1 MNHAPLAYWLHAFFH
16 EWLAEQRNCS
26 RHTVLSYR
34 DTWRLYL
41 RFVAGRRRHPVS
53 ALTLAE
59 LTADEVLA
67 FLKHVE
73 SERRAS
79 IGTRNCRLAAIR
91 SFYRF
96 VADREPLAAMQ
107 CAAVLR
113 IPMKKGPRPELAY
126 LDSEE
131 VTAIL
136 RQPDRSTPE
145 GQRDHALLAF
155 LYNTGARIQEA
166 LGLCPCNIRL
176 AVPAQVKLYGKG
188 RKERICPLWPE
199 TAELLAALLERQP
212 RPDHEP
218 LFVNRYGWPLGAAG
232 VRFKLAQY
240 VRAAAKELPSL
251 QKKRVHPHT
260 FRHTVGV
267 QLVAAG
273 VDVTVIRSWFGHA
286 SLDTTNH
293 YARANLET
301 KRRALEQIDRSTR
314 PGSPPRW
321 RRNPDLLTWLDSL

>member
-1 MNHAPLAYWLHAFFH
+1 MTKGHLAPWLHAFFH

-34 DTWRLYL
+34 DTWRMFL
-41 RFVAGRRRHPVS
+41 RFVAERRHRSVS
-53 ALTLAE
+53 ALMLAD

-67 FLKHVE
+67 FLKYVE
-73 SERRAS
+73 TQRRTS

-91 SFYRF
+91 SFFRY
-96 VADREPLAAMQ
+96 VADNEPLAAMQ

-113 IPMKKGPRPELAY
+113 IPTKKGPRADPDH

-131 VTAIL
+131 VAAIL

-166 LGLCPCNIRL
+166 LSLCPTNIRL
-176 AVPAQVKLYGKG
+176 VAPAQVKLFGKG

-199 TAELLAALLERQP
+199 TATLLAALLKRKP
-212 RPDHEP
+212 RPDDEP
-218 LFVNRYGWPLGAAG
+218 LFVNRYGQPLGAAG

-240 VRAAAKELPSL
+240 VQTAGKELPSL
-251 QKKRVHPHT
+251 RKKRVHPHT
-260 FRHTVGV
+260 FRHTAGV
-267 QLVAAG
+267 QLVAAD
-273 VDVTVIRSWFGHA
+273 VDVTVIRSFLGHVR
-286 SLDTTNH
+286 LDTTNH
-293 YARANLET
+293 YARANIET
-301 KRRALEQIDRSTR
+301 KRRAIEQVDRSTR
-314 PGSPPRW
+314 PGGPPRW

>member
-1 MNHAPLAYWLHAFFH
+1 MTPAPLAYWLHAYFH
-16 EWLAEQRNCS
+16 EWLAQQRNCS

-41 RFVAGRRRHPVS
+41 RYVAARRGRSVS
-53 ALTLAE
+53 ALTLAD
-59 LTADEVLA
+59 LTDDQVLA
-67 FLKHVE
+67 FLMHVE
-73 SERRAS
+73 VERRDT

-96 VADREPLAAMQ
+96 VADREPLAAAQ

-113 IPMKKGPRPELAY
+113 IPTKKAARPSISY

-136 RQPDRSTPE
+136 RQPNRSTLD
-145 GQRDHALLAF
+145 GQRDHALLAL

-166 LGLCPCNIRL
+166 LSLCPSAVRL
-176 AVPAQVKLYGKG
+176 AAPAQVRLYGKG

-199 TAELLAALLERQP
+199 TADLLAALRKRQP
-212 RPDHEP
+212 RPDSEP
-218 LFVNRYGWPLGAAG
+218 LFVNRYGRPLGAAG
-232 VRFKLAQY
+232 VRYKLAQY
-240 VRAAAKELPSL
+240 VRAAATELPTL
-251 QKKRVHPHT
+251 REKHITPHT
-260 FRHTVGV
+260 FRHTAGV

-273 VDVTVIRSWFGHA
+273 VDITVIRSWLGHV

-301 KRRALEQIDRSTR
+301 KRRAIELVDRSTR
-314 PGSPPRW
+314 PGKPPRW
-321 RRNPDLLTWLDSL
+321 KRNPNLLAWLDTL

>member
-1 MNHAPLAYWLHAFFH
+1 MSKTPLAYWLHAFFH

-26 RHTVLSYR
+26 RNTVLSYR
-34 DTWRLYL
+34 DSWRMFL
-41 RFVAGRRRHPVS
+41 RFVAEHRRRSVS
-53 ALTLAE
+53 ALTLTE
-59 LTADEVLA
+59 LTADEALA
-67 FLKHVE
+67 FLKHIE
-73 SERRAS
+73 SERCTS

-91 SFYRF
+91 SFFRY

-113 IPMKKGPRPELAY
+113 IPTKKGPRTDPEY

-131 VTAIL
+131 VAAIL
-136 RQPDRSTPE
+136 RQPDCSTLE

-166 LGLCPCNIRL
+166 LSLCPGNIRL
-176 AVPAQVKLYGKG
+176 TTPAQVKLFGKG

-199 TAELLAALLERQP
+199 TATLLAALLKRQP

-218 LFVNRYGWPLGAAG
+218 LFVNRYGQPLGAAG

-240 VRAAAKELPSL
+240 VQVAGTELPSL
-251 QKKRVHPHT
+251 RKKRVHPHT
-260 FRHTVGV
+260 FRHTAGV

-273 VDVTVIRSWFGHA
+273 VDVTVIRSWLGHVR
-286 SLDTTNH
+286 LDTTNH

-301 KRRALEQIDRSTR
+301 KRRALDQVDRSTR
-314 PGSPPRW
+314 PGGPPRW
-321 RRNPDLLTWLDSL
+321 HRNPDLLNWLDSL